1 MMQNRSVRCVIVFHF
16 TTVPLMIN
24 IIVKTI
30 F

>member
-1 MMQNRSVRCVIVFHF
+1 MMKNRSVHYVIVFHF

-24 IIVKTI
+24 IIVKII